1 MNKMTEP
8 IITEQ
13 PKPWWKRSRVKW
25 FAGAV
30 VLLVILGIASW
41 WFLFRPYVS
50 TNDAR
55 VATNILRVAPV
66 GVGGVIEKVAAEEGD
81 YVKAG
86 QVLVEIDHRVPE
98 AQLNKAQAKYDLA
111 RLELDRTKKLLASRS
126 ISIRD
131 LDNAK
136 MNFNIADAELKLASV
151 NLENTYLKSPVDGI
165 VIQKIA
171 ETGNVI
177 EPGEVAIIISDVDH
191 AWVSANIEETHVA
204 RLKIGQPVFITIDEG
219 GTLTGRVQEITSATA
234 SQFSL
239 LPAENASG
247 NFTKVVQRIPVK
259 ISLDP
264 HPGRILRTGQSVTVR
279 IRIR

>member
-1 MNKMTEP
+1 MTEP
-8 IITEQ
+8 INIEHPT
-13 PKPWWKRSRVKW
+13 PWWRRARVKW
-25 FAGAV
+25 LAGAV
-30 VLLVILGIASW
+30 LLLIILGIVSW

-259 ISLDP
+259 ITLDP
-264 HPGRILRTGQSVTVR
+264 HPGRMLRTGQSVTVR

>member
-1 MNKMTEP
+1 MS
-8 IITEQ
+8 EQ
-13 PKPWWKRSRVKW
+13 ISTVTPAPWWRKSRVKW

-30 VLLVILGIASW
+30 LLFIALGIVSW
-41 WFLFRPYVS
+41 WFLFRPYVT

-66 GVGGVIEKVAAEEGD
+66 GVSGVIEKVAVDEGD

-86 QVLVEIDHRVPE
+86 QVIVEIDHSVPE
-98 AQLNKAQAKYDLA
+98 AQLNKAQAKYDQE
-111 RLELDRTKKLLASRS
+111 RLELARTKKLVANRS
-126 ISIRD
+126 ISVRD

-136 MNFNIADAELKLASV
+136 ANFDIAASELSLAKIT
-151 NLENTYLKSPVDGI
+151 LENTYLKSPVDGL
-165 VIQKIA
+165 VIQKVA

-177 EPGEVAIIISDVDH
+177 EPDEVAIIISDVDH
-191 AWVSANIEETHVA
+191 AWVSANIEETHIAKV
-204 RLKIGQPVFITIDEG
+204 KIGQPVDIAVDEG
-219 GTLTGRVQEITSATA
+219 GTLTGKVQEITAATA

-264 HPGRILRTGQSVTVR
+264 HPGRVLRAGQSVTVR